1 MNRQNGLLMLSPFD
15 DREDARRVERKKRK
29 MLFGFNEAGLYNR
42 TADAVNSFMQIASA
56 HVVGIRRMFAKEEEL
71 SYSRRAFD

>member
-1 MNRQNGLLMLSPFD
+1 
-15 DREDARRVERKKRK
+15 

>member
-42 TADAVNSFMQIASA
+42 TADAVNPFMQIASA
-56 HVVGIRRMFAKEEEL
+56 HVVGIDNRGR
-71 SYSRRAFD
+71 